1 MLSFKK
7 NFKSMGQMGS
17 TQGAEGAGGS
27 AHGATF
33 HHLPAV
39 LAHQGME
46 VHCDTAVRGAG
57 RRIRGT
63 LGLSA

>member
-1 MLSFKK
+1 
-7 NFKSMGQMGS
+7 MGQMGS